1 MLTFTRTLK
10 VVKMPKRKRNMTKQR
25 KKRKM
30 IKQPQRKVGESSY
43 TREVI
48 IRGSNCV
55 LSHYIV
61 QLEEF

>member
-1 MLTFTRTLK
+1 
-10 VVKMPKRKRNMTKQR
+10 VVKMPKRKRNTTKQR